1 MHVPGKQKGM
11 MNCHTLPRASVCEK
25 IVFAVPILYN
35 RRQTVAAGATANAR
49 RGASFGPVPAVEMRW
64 NMKRRFGELK
74 ESGRSFIGTGI
85 MIPAAEMV
93 EIAGYAGFD
102 FVIIDEEHTQ
112 FASETS
118 IDLVR
123 AAEASDI
130 IPIIRVPE
138 VSEVYL
144 KKALDTGASAVVV
157 PNICDRRSAEEAVYY
172 SRFAPAG
179 GRGACPGVR
188 ANRFGMG
195 DNGYYENANRDVS
208 VIALIEGAKGME
220 NFDEIIGVKGIDA
233 IYIGPVDL
241 SMSMGL
247 QGDVYN
253 PRVVEAMER
262 MIAKAQGKG
271 HVVGTYCTQIDDA
284 KKWIARGVN
293 FIDYSTDTS
302 MFMEICQGVVKAF
315 L

>member
-1 MHVPGKQKGM
+1 
-11 MNCHTLPRASVCEK
+11 
-25 IVFAVPILYN
+25 
-35 RRQTVAAGATANAR
+35 
-49 RGASFGPVPAVEMRW
+49 
-64 NMKRRFGELK
+64 MKRRFGELK

-93 EIAGYAGFD
+93 EIAGYAKFD

-112 FASETS
+112 FESQTA

-123 AAEASDI
+123 AAEAADI

-157 PNICDRRSAEEAVYY
+157 PNISDREAAEKAVYY
-172 SRFAPAG
+172 SRFAPVG

-188 ANRFGMG
+188 ANRFGAG
-195 DNGYYENANRDVS
+195 GSSYYQNANRDVT

-220 NFDEIIGVKGIDA
+220 NFDEIIGVPGIDA

-241 SMSMGL
+241 SVSMGL
-247 QGDVYN
+247 QGDVYH
-253 PRVVEAMER
+253 PRVIEAMER
-262 MIAKAQGKG
+262 LIAKAQAKG
-271 HVVGTYCTQIDDA
+271 HVVGTYCTDIADA
-284 KKWIARGVN
+284 KKWIGKGVN
-293 FIDYSTDTS
+293 FIDYSTDTT
-302 MFMEICQGVVKAF
+302 MFMEKCQEAVKA
-315 L
+315 LKQ